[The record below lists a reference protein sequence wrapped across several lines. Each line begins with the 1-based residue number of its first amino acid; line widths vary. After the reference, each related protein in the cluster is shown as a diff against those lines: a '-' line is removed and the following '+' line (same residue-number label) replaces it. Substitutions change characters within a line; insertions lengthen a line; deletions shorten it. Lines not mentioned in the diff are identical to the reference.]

1 MGRLERLLTRRVD
14 TWALRCAITD
24 KVTAEGR
31 DDLTMDETRHF
42 EALTEQLAQIDQ
54 QIAETREDY
63 ERSGRNNPDA
73 VMVAAAQARGSA
85 DSRGGGWAARAATAL
100 QKMSGESRAVTSGSI
115 DVPQL
120 IEPNITPMARPQR
133 LIDLFTNRKQLASNA
148 FEYFRQSARTN
159 NADVVAD
166 AATKPTS
173 VFTVEPV
180 QDRARVVA
188 HLTEPLPLRLF
199 TDHDELT
206 NFLSS
211 ELAEGVLDAVETQ
224 AVSGDGSGENTAGI
238 LHTTGTTAVAYD
250 TDLVTTLRS
259 AVTALQTIGV
269 VPNGWVLSPADAQAI
284 DLLRWQYDPAAA
296 TDGGW
301 LADGYQNGVAGSG
314 NIFGPTTPRV
324 VSPSVPQGT
333 ALLGDFT
340 QLRLY
345 VKESVRIDVDA
356 SGPEL
361 FDKNQVKLRG
371 EGRFGLGVLRPASFA
386 VVTLTDA

>member
-1 MGRLERLLTRRVD
+1 MTLEELRRRRDELLSQRQAILDQVGSDRRD
-14 TWALRCAITD
+14 MLTDDETDAFQAATAAIEQLGERIEEALRRGEGNPAAEAI
-24 KVTAEGR
+24 AR
-31 DDLTMDETRHF
+31 
-42 EALTEQLAQIDQ
+42 
-54 QIAETREDY
+54 
-63 ERSGRNNPDA
+63 
-73 VMVAAAQARGSA
+73 AQARGGA
-85 DSRGGGWAARAATAL
+85 DNRGGSNWAARAATAL
-100 QKMSGESRAVTSGSI
+100 QKMGGESRAVTSGSI

-148 FEYFRQSARTN
+148 FEYFQQSVRTN

-173 VFTVEPV
+173 VFTVKPV
-180 QDRARVVA
+180 TDRARVVA

-199 TDHDELT
+199 VDHDELT

-211 ELAEGVLDAVETQ
+211 ELAEGVLDAVEDQ
-224 AVSGDGSGENTAGI
+224 SVSGDGSGENMTGI

-269 VPNGWVLSPADAQAI
+269 VPNGWVMHPSDAQAV
-284 DLLRWQYDPAAA
+284 DLLRWSFDPAAA
-296 TDGGW
+296 TAAGW
-301 LADGYQNGVAGSG
+301 LADGYQNGTAGSG
-314 NIFGPTTPRV
+314 NVFGPTAPRV

-333 ALLGDFT
+333 ALLGDFA

-345 VKESVRIDVDA
+345 VRESVRIDIDA

-386 VVTLTDA
+386 VIDLTSS